1 MNAKKKALGKGLG
14 ALLEDSQNYKAP
26 EYQVKDDNILEGVL
40 NIPLTKIESNPFQP
54 RKEFPEDTLQELAA
68 SIKEQG
74 LIQPITLRK
83 KDDNTFQIISGER
96 RVKAAKLAGLEDIPA
111 YIRMASDQEMLEM
124 ALVENIQ
131 REDLNPVEIA
141 DSYNQL
147 IEECG
152 LTQEALSE
160 RVSKK
165 RSTITNYLR
174 LLKLPGEI
182 QKGLIESKI
191 TMGHAKALINVDD
204 PDTQINIFNDAVAEN
219 YSVREVEDI
228 VRNLDKI
235 DNRQKKE
242 TKKKTLPE
250 EYIELQ
256 ERLSNTFGSKIKIK
270 PGKKG
275 RGSIEIPFGNQ
286 DELDKILKI
295 IES

>member
-26 EYQVKDDNILEGVL
+26 EYQVKDDNILEGVA
-40 NIPLTKIESNPFQP
+40 NIALTKIYSNPFQP
-54 RKEFPEDTLQELAA
+54 RKEFAEDLLQELAA

-74 LIQPITLRK
+74 IIQPVTLRK
-83 KDDNTFQIISGER
+83 KEDDSFQIISGER
-96 RVKAAKLAGLEDIPA
+96 RVRAAKLAGLEDIPA
-111 YIRMASDQEMLEM
+111 YIRNASDQEMLEM

-174 LLKLPGEI
+174 LLRLPGEI
-182 QKGLIESKI
+182 QKGLIENKI

-204 PDTQINIFNDAVAEN
+204 PNTQINIFNDTVAEN
-219 YSVREVEDI
+219 YSVREVEEI
-228 VRNLDKI
+228 VRNLDKV
-235 DNRQKKE
+235 DSRQKKE
-242 TKKKTLPE
+242 TKKRTLPG

-256 ERLSNTFGSKIKIK
+256 ERLSNTFGSKIKVK
-270 PGKKG
+270 SGNKGK
-275 RGSIEIPFGNQ
+275 GSIEIPFNSQ
-286 DELDKILKI
+286 EELDEILKI

>member
-26 EYQVKDDNILEGVL
+26 EYQVKDDNILEGVA
-40 NIPLTKIESNPFQP
+40 NIPLTKIDSNPFQP
-54 RKEFPEDTLQELAA
+54 RKEFAEDLLQELAA

-74 LIQPITLRK
+74 IIQPVTLRK
-83 KDDNTFQIISGER
+83 KEDDTFQIISGER
-96 RVKAAKLAGLEDIPA
+96 RVRAAKLAGLEDIPA
-111 YIRMASDQEMLEM
+111 YIRTASDQEMLEM

-174 LLKLPGEI
+174 LLRLPGEI
-182 QKGLIESKI
+182 QKGLIENKI
-191 TMGHAKALINVDD
+191 SMGHAKALINVDD
-204 PDTQINIFNDAVAEN
+204 PNTQINIFNDTIAEN
-219 YSVREVEDI
+219 YSVREVEEI

-235 DNRQKKE
+235 DSRQKKE
-242 TKKKTLPE
+242 TKKKTLPG

-256 ERLSNTFGSKIKIK
+256 ERLSNTFGSKIKVK
-270 PGKKG
+270 SGNKGK
-275 RGSIEIPFGNQ
+275 GSIEIPFNSQ
-286 DELDKILKI
+286 EELNEILKI

>member
-14 ALLEDSQNYKAP
+14 ALLEDSQNYRAP
-26 EYQVKDDNILEGVL
+26 EYQVKDDTILEGVA
-40 NIPLTKIESNPFQP
+40 NISLTKIESNPFQP
-54 RKEFPEDTLQELAA
+54 RKEFAEDSLKELAA

-74 LIQPITLRK
+74 VIQPITLRK
-83 KDDNTFQIISGER
+83 KDDNAFQIISGER
-96 RVKAAKLAGLEDIPA
+96 RVRATKLAGLDDIPA
-111 YIRMASDQEMLEM
+111 YIRTASDQEMLEM

-141 DSYNQL
+141 DSYHQL

-152 LTQEALSE
+152 LTQEGLSE

-174 LLKLPGEI
+174 LLKLPSEI
-182 QKGLIESKI
+182 QKGLIENKI

-204 PDTQINIFNDAVAEN
+204 PNTQINIFNDTVAEN
-219 YSVREVEDI
+219 YSVREIEEI

-235 DNRQKKE
+235 DNRRKKE
-242 TKKKTLPE
+242 TKEKNLPG
-250 EYIELQ
+250 EYLELQ

-270 PGKKG
+270 SRKKG
-275 RGSIEIPFGNQ
+275 KGSIEISFGNQ
-286 DELDKILKI
+286 EELEEILKI